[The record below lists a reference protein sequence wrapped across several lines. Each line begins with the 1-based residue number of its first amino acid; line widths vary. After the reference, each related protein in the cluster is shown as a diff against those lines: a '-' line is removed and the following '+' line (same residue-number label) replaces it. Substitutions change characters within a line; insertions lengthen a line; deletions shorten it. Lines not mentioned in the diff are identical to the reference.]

1 VPERAFPAA
10 AGANDQY
17 LLAGIDLQVD
27 IMQGGFSLAEI
38 LKRKILEL
46 NDGLIIQERPNP
58 FSWLSMDVCSSF
70 DAAPTLFV

>member
-1 VPERAFPAA
+1 
-10 AGANDQY
+10 
-17 LLAGIDLQVD
+17 
-27 IMQGGFSLAEI
+27 MQGGFSLAEI

-70 DAAPTLFV
+70 DANPTLFV